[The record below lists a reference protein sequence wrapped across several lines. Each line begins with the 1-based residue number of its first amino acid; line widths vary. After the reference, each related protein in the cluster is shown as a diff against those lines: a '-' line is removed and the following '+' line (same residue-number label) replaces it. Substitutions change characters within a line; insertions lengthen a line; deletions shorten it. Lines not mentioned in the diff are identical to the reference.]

1 MKKRFA
7 EKSVL
12 ITGASR
18 GIGKGIAQRFADEGA
33 SVILAANEASVHE
46 VAEAFRASGGQAIS
60 VVCDVTQ
67 KAEVE
72 ELYERALAEFGK
84 IDVSIQNAGVITIAR
99 IEEFSFATS
108 AFFSFRNL
116 LNVLDQVTVLG
127 IIAIGMT
134 AVIVIGGID
143 LSVGSVL
150 AFSMMI
156 LGWLSHD
163 CGLPLLLAVLL
174 ALVVGGLC
182 GWANGMLVTGA
193 KLPAFIATLSMMTI
207 ARGLANIIT
216 DGRQIVGYPD
226 WFDSFATVRYF
237 GFLSLTVALAI
248 VMVVASWIFLRY
260 RAAGRSLYAIGGSA
274 EVARLAGI
282 RVRRMTTLVYVAS
295 GLLSGLAGIVLASRL
310 DSSQPSAG
318 LGYELDAIAAVV
330 IGGASLSGGV
340 GGIGGTVAG
349 VLIIGVLH
357 NGLNLTGVSPFI
369 QQIVIGVVI
378 ALAVGSDTL
387 RRRGA

>member
-1 MKKRFA
+1 MPTPQMNQDAARSA
-7 EKSVL
+7 APA
-12 ITGASR
+12 TARPGASWASKL
-18 GIGKGIAQRFADEGA
+18 IGVQGPLIGLVALCVVF
-33 SVILAANEASVHE
+33 SV
-46 VAEAFRASGGQAIS
+46 
-60 VVCDVTQ
+60 
-67 KAEVE
+67 
-72 ELYERALAEFGK
+72 
-84 IDVSIQNAGVITIAR
+84 
-99 IEEFSFATS
+99 ATS
-108 AFFSFRNL
+108 AFLSFRNL

-127 IIAIGMT
+127 ILSVGMT
-134 AVIVIGGID
+134 AVIILGGID

-156 LGWLSHD
+156 MGWLSHD
-163 CGLPLLLAVLL
+163 MNLPLAIAAVL
-174 ALVVGGLC
+174 ALLIGAFC
-182 GWANGMLVTGA
+182 GWVNGLLVTRA

-226 WFDSFATVRYF
+226 WFDSFATLRYF

-248 VMVVASWIFLRY
+248 VLVVASWIFLRY
-260 RAAGRSLYAIGGSA
+260 RAAGRALYAIGGSA

-282 RVRRMTTLVYVAS
+282 RVRQMTTWVYVVS

-340 GGIGGTVAG
+340 GGIGGSVVG

-369 QQIVIGVVI
+369 QQIIIGVVI
-378 ALAVGSDTL
+378 ALAVSSDTL
-387 RRRGA
+387 RRRGI

>member
-1 MKKRFA
+1 MATPQTNKDA
-7 EKSVL
+7 AA
-12 ITGASR
+12 TQTAAAS
-18 GIGKGIAQRFADEGA
+18 
-33 SVILAANEASVHE
+33 AAPP
-46 VAEAFRASGGQAIS
+46 RASWASKLIGVQGPLIGL
-60 VVCDVTQ
+60 VVLCIV
-67 KAEVE
+67 
-72 ELYERALAEFGK
+72 F
-84 IDVSIQNAGVITIAR
+84 SI
-99 IEEFSFATS
+99 ATS
-108 AFFSFRNL
+108 AFLSFRNL

-127 IIAIGMT
+127 VLSIGMT
-134 AVIVIGGID
+134 AVIILGGID
-143 LSVGSVL
+143 LSVGSIL

-163 CGLPLLLAVLL
+163 CNLPLIVAIVVALL
-174 ALVVGGLC
+174 VGALC
-182 GWANGMLVTGA
+182 GWVNGLLVTRA

-226 WFDSFATVRYF
+226 WFDSFATFRYF
-237 GFLSLTVALAI
+237 GFLSLTVTLAI
-248 VMVVASWIFLRY
+248 VLVIASWIFLRY
-260 RAAGRSLYAIGGSA
+260 RAAGRGLYAIGGSA

-282 RVRRMTTLVYVAS
+282 RVRQMTTWVYVAS
-295 GLLSGLAGIVLASRL
+295 GLLSALAGIVLASRL

-340 GGIGGTVAG
+340 GGIGGTVVG

-369 QQIVIGVVI
+369 QQVVIGIVI
-378 ALAVGSDTL
+378 ALAVSSDTL

>member
-1 MKKRFA
+1 MATPQTNEGAAARPSA
-7 EKSVL
+7 PAPAARP
-12 ITGASR
+12 GASWATKL
-18 GIGKGIAQRFADEGA
+18 IGVQGPLIGLVALC
-33 SVILAANEASVHE
+33 VI
-46 VAEAFRASGGQAIS
+46 
-60 VVCDVTQ
+60 
-67 KAEVE
+67 
-72 ELYERALAEFGK
+72 
-84 IDVSIQNAGVITIAR
+84 
-99 IEEFSFATS
+99 FSFATT
-108 AFFSFRNL
+108 AFLSFRNL

-127 IIAIGMT
+127 ILSLGMT
-134 AVIVIGGID
+134 AVIILGGID

-163 CGLPLLLAVLL
+163 CNLPLVLAIVVALLIGA
-174 ALVVGGLC
+174 LC
-182 GWANGMLVTGA
+182 GWVNGLLVTRA

-226 WFDSFATVRYF
+226 WFDSFATLRYF
-237 GFLSLTVALAI
+237 GFLSLTVAMAI
-248 VMVVASWIFLRY
+248 VLVIASWIFLRY
-260 RAAGRSLYAIGGSA
+260 RAAGRGLYAIGGSA
-274 EVARLAGI
+274 EVARLAGL
-282 RVRRMTTLVYVAS
+282 RVRRMTSWVYVAS

-340 GGIGGTVAG
+340 GGIGGTVVG

-369 QQIVIGVVI
+369 QQVVIGVVI
-378 ALAVGSDTL
+378 ALAVSSDTL

>member
-1 MKKRFA
+1 MPTPQMNQDAARSA
-7 EKSVL
+7 APA
-12 ITGASR
+12 TARPGASWASKL
-18 GIGKGIAQRFADEGA
+18 IGVQGPLIG
-33 SVILAANEASVHE
+33 L
-46 VAEAFRASGGQAIS
+46 VALC
-60 VVCDVTQ
+60 VV
-67 KAEVE
+67 
-72 ELYERALAEFGK
+72 
-84 IDVSIQNAGVITIAR
+84 
-99 IEEFSFATS
+99 FSFATS
-108 AFFSFRNL
+108 AFLSFRNL

-127 IIAIGMT
+127 ILSVGMT
-134 AVIVIGGID
+134 AVIILGGID

-156 LGWLSHD
+156 MGWLSHD
-163 CGLPLLLAVLL
+163 MNLPLAIAAVL
-174 ALVVGGLC
+174 ALLIGAFC
-182 GWANGMLVTGA
+182 GWVNGLLVTRA

-226 WFDSFATVRYF
+226 WFDSFATLRYF

-248 VMVVASWIFLRY
+248 VLVVASWIFLRY
-260 RAAGRSLYAIGGSA
+260 RAAGRALYAIGGSA

-282 RVRRMTTLVYVAS
+282 RVRQMTTWVYVVS

-340 GGIGGTVAG
+340 GGIGGSVVG

-369 QQIVIGVVI
+369 QQIIIGVVI
-378 ALAVGSDTL
+378 ALAVSSDTL
-387 RRRGA
+387 RRRGI

>member
-1 MKKRFA
+1 
-7 EKSVL
+7 
-12 ITGASR
+12 
-18 GIGKGIAQRFADEGA
+18 
-33 SVILAANEASVHE
+33 
-46 VAEAFRASGGQAIS
+46 
-60 VVCDVTQ
+60 
-67 KAEVE
+67 
-72 ELYERALAEFGK
+72 
-84 IDVSIQNAGVITIAR
+84 
-99 IEEFSFATS
+99 
-108 AFFSFRNL
+108 
-116 LNVLDQVTVLG
+116 
-127 IIAIGMT
+127 
-134 AVIVIGGID
+134 
-143 LSVGSVL
+143 
-150 AFSMMI
+150 MMI

-174 ALVVGGLC
+174 ALLVGAFC
-182 GWANGMLVTGA
+182 GWANGMLITRA

-226 WFDSFATVRYF
+226 WFDSFATFRYF
-237 GFLSLTVALAI
+237 GFLSLTVALAVAMI
-248 VMVVASWIFLRY
+248 IASWIFLRY
-260 RAAGRSLYAIGGSA
+260 RAAGRALYAIGGSA

-282 RVRRMTTLVYVAS
+282 RVRQMTTLVYVAS

-378 ALAVGSDTL
+378 ALAVSSDTL

>member
-1 MKKRFA
+1 MPTPQMNQDAARSA
-7 EKSVL
+7 APA
-12 ITGASR
+12 TARPGASWASKL
-18 GIGKGIAQRFADEGA
+18 IGVQGPLIGLVALCVVF
-33 SVILAANEASVHE
+33 SV
-46 VAEAFRASGGQAIS
+46 
-60 VVCDVTQ
+60 
-67 KAEVE
+67 
-72 ELYERALAEFGK
+72 
-84 IDVSIQNAGVITIAR
+84 
-99 IEEFSFATS
+99 ATS
-108 AFFSFRNL
+108 AFLSFRNL

-127 IIAIGMT
+127 ILSVGMT
-134 AVIVIGGID
+134 AVIILGGID

-156 LGWLSHD
+156 MGWLSHD
-163 CGLPLLLAVLL
+163 MNLPLAIAAVL
-174 ALVVGGLC
+174 ALLIGAFC
-182 GWANGMLVTGA
+182 GWVNGLLVTRA

-226 WFDSFATVRYF
+226 WFDSFATLRYF

-248 VMVVASWIFLRY
+248 VLVVASWIFLRY
-260 RAAGRSLYAIGGSA
+260 RAAGRALYAIGGSA

-282 RVRRMTTLVYVAS
+282 RVRQMTTWVYVVS
-295 GLLSGLAGIVLASRL
+295 GLLSGLAGLVLASRL

-340 GGIGGTVAG
+340 GGIGGSVVG

-369 QQIVIGVVI
+369 QQIIIGVVI
-378 ALAVGSDTL
+378 ALAVSSDTL
-387 RRRGA
+387 RRRGI